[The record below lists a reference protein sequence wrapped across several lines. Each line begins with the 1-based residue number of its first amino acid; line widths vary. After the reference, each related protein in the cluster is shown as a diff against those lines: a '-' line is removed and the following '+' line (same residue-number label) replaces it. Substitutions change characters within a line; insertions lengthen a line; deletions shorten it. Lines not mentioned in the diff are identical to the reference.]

1 MEQAKKKKLKLEEFV
16 MRDMPLPFE
25 PEAKGGVGF
34 LHKFCR
40 DFSQEINGG
49 AGGGCG
55 GDWGKLEACFGVNNS
70 GGVLGGGRAIGV
82 CEPTSVLETKRSP
95 SPSSASTSTLS
106 SSLAGGAG
114 GGGSA
119 DTAGVATFSGNPS
132 EKWAQGHRH
141 HHHPIQET
149 STDNTNNLDLFHHQ
163 MPSNLEIGSAGV
175 EKCGGLEY
183 WDADL
188 LDPAAESPSQD
199 QSILRLIM
207 GDVED
212 PSMGLNKLLQSGP
225 GPGPDLQFGAGGLL
239 GVVDQGFGLPLSNPQ
254 MLGNLRNPSA
264 NFPQMFNSSTGNNS
278 GFPISL
284 PLGGQLNSH
293 LPHQNPIFEDNPDEK
308 SHVLN
313 HPQLLISQLQ
323 SQNTQN
329 PAFFFTQMDQNHLA
343 LPPPP
348 KRHNPGEP
356 NTHINR
362 QFPKPGQQFQLGS
375 CPQPPL
381 HLLPYMQQQQN
392 NSNNNSRPAMATKP
406 KMAGDE
412 VMIQQQA
419 IVDQLLKAAEL
430 TETGNTILAQEIL
443 ARLNHQLS
451 PIGKPFFRAAFYFKE
466 ALRLLL
472 MNTNNGSSNNGNT
485 SSSSSATA
493 SPFNLF
499 FKIGAYKSFSEISPL
514 VQFANFT
521 CNQAVLESL
530 EGFDQIR
537 IVDFDIGYG
546 GQWASLMQELA
557 IRKAGSPSL
566 KITAFASPATH
577 DQLEL
582 SLTRENLTHF
592 AQEINM
598 SFDFEI
604 INIDCLNSSSSWPLP
619 FHVAESEAIA
629 VNLPVTS
636 LSNGLVSPTMI
647 LRFMKQLSPKIVVS
661 VDRGCDRNDLPFTH
675 HIHQAFQ
682 SYLSL
687 LESLDA
693 VNINP
698 DALQKIE
705 TFLVR
710 PGIEKLILGRHSA
723 NEKTPHWKTQ
733 FLTAGFSPVNFS
745 NFTECQAEWL
755 LKRTLAR
762 GFHVEKRQ
770 SSLVLYF
777 QRKELISASA
787 WRLDYDMGW
796 SRTSDVGDKYP
807 YFRP

>member
-1 MEQAKKKKLKLEEFV
+1 

-34 LHKFCR
+34 LQKFCR
-40 DFSQEINGG
+40 DFSQEING
-49 AGGGCG
+49 AGGVGVCGGFGG
-55 GDWGKLEACFGVNNS
+55 GDWTKLEACFGVS
-70 GGVLGGGRAIGV
+70 TGGLGVVV

-132 EKWAQGHRH
+132 EKWSQGHPQN
-141 HHHPIQET
+141 HPIQET
-149 STDNTNNLDLFHHQ
+149 SNNTHSTDNSGNNLDLFHQ
-163 MPSNLEIGSAGV
+163 MPANLEIGSAGV
-175 EKCGGLEY
+175 EKCGGMEY

-188 LDPAAESPSQD
+188 LDPAAESPGQD

-212 PSMGLNKLLQSGP
+212 PSMGLNKLLQGSGP
-225 GPGPDLQFGAGGLL
+225 GLSNPDLQFGGGGLL
-239 GVVDQGFGLPLSNPQ
+239 GMVDQGFGLDPSGNKLLGNNILPVSNPQ
-254 MLGNLRNPSA
+254 LLGNLRNPS
-264 NFPQMFNSSTGNNS
+264 NFGQNQMMFTSAGNNNA
-278 GFPISL
+278 GFPIAL
-284 PLGGQLNSH
+284 PLGQLNSH
-293 LPHQNPIFEDNPDEK
+293 LQQHPSQNPMFEDCPDEK
-308 SHVLN
+308 SQVLN
-313 HPQLLISQLQ
+313 HPQFLISQLQ
-323 SQNTQN
+323 AQNTQN
-329 PAFFFTQMDQNHLA
+329 PAFFLPLQNNAQMEQHHHA
-343 LPPPP
+343 FPPP
-348 KRHNPGEP
+348 KRHNPGVSSEP
-356 NTHINR
+356 PNSNR
-362 QFPKPGQQFQLGS
+362 QFQKPGQFPL
-375 CPQPPL
+375 PQQL
-381 HLLPYMQQQQN
+381 HLLPYMQNQN
-392 NSNNNSRPAMATKP
+392 TRPANAMATKP

-412 VMIQQQA
+412 MMIQQQA
-419 IVDQLLKAAEL
+419 IVDNLLKAADLIES
-430 TETGNTILAQEIL
+430 GNPILAQEIL

-451 PIGKPFFRAAFYFKE
+451 PIGKAFIRVSFYFKE

-472 MNTNNGSSNNGNT
+472 MNTTNNSN
-485 SSSSSATA
+485 SSSSA

-499 FKIGAYKSFSEISPL
+499 FKIGAYKSFSEISPI

-521 CNQAVLESL
+521 CNQAVLEAL

-557 IRKAGSPSL
+557 LRKSGAPVV

-592 AQEINM
+592 AQEVNM
-598 SFDFEI
+598 SLDFEI

-629 VNLPVTS
+629 VNLPITS
-636 LSNGLVSPTMI
+636 LSNGQILPALI
-647 LRFMKQLSPKIVVS
+647 LRFIKQLSPKILVS
-661 VDRGCDRNDLPFTH
+661 VDRGCDRNDLPFAH

-682 SYLSL
+682 SNLAL

-693 VNINP
+693 VNVNLETI
-698 DALQKIE
+698 QKLE
-705 TFLVR
+705 TFLIR
-710 PGIEKLILGRHSA
+710 PGIEKLILGRHNSL
-723 NEKTPHWKTQ
+723 EKTPHWKTQ
-733 FLTAGFSPVNFS
+733 FVSAGFSPVNFS

-787 WRLDYDMGW
+787 WRCC
-796 SRTSDVGDKYP
+796 
-807 YFRP
+807 

>member
-1 MEQAKKKKLKLEEFV
+1 

-25 PEAKGGVGF
+25 PEAKGGVGL

-40 DFSQEINGG
+40 DISHG
-49 AGGGCG
+49 AGGGCGGFGGFGG
-55 GDWGKLEACFGVNNS
+55 GDWGKLEACFGVTT
-70 GGVLGGGRAIGV
+70 GGLGAAAVV

-119 DTAGVATFSGNPS
+119 DTAGVATFSGNNPS
-132 EKWAQGHRH
+132 QKWAQGHPQNH
-141 HHHPIQET
+141 HLPIQET
-149 STDNTNNLDLFHHQ
+149 STDNSANNNNLDLFQQ

-175 EKCGGLEY
+175 VEKCGGGLEY

-188 LDPAAESPSQD
+188 LDPAAESPGQD

-212 PSMGLNKLLQSGP
+212 PSMGLNKLLQGGSGP
-225 GPGPDLQFGAGGLL
+225 NPDLQFGGGGLL
-239 GVVDQGFGLPLSNPQ
+239 GVVDQGFGLPVSNPQ
-254 MLGNLRNPSA
+254 MLLRNPTN
-264 NFPQMFNSSTGNNS
+264 NFLHNQMMFSSPGNNS
-278 GFPISL
+278 FSL
-284 PLGGQLNSH
+284 PLGQLTPQN
-293 LPHQNPIFEDNPDEK
+293 QNPIFEDCPDEK

-313 HPQLLISQLQ
+313 HPQLLINQLQ
-323 SQNTQN
+323 SHNTPN
-329 PAFFFTQMDQNHLA
+329 PAFFFPFIEQQQQQLA

-348 KRHNPGEP
+348 KRHNPGVSCEQQP
-356 NTHINR
+356 PTNTSSRH
-362 QFPKPGQQFQLGS
+362 FPKPVQFS
-375 CPQPPL
+375 CPQQL
-381 HLLPYMQQQQN
+381 HLLPYMQQQP
-392 NSNNNSRPAMATKP
+392 NNNRPAMATKP

-430 TETGNTILAQEIL
+430 IETGNTILAQEIL

-466 ALRLLL
+466 ALKLLL
-472 MNTNNGSSNNGNT
+472 MNTTTTNN
-485 SSSSSATA
+485 SSSSA

-514 VQFANFT
+514 IQFANFT

-530 EGFDQIR
+530 EGLDQIR

-557 IRKAGSPSL
+557 MRKSGCPAV

-629 VNLPVTS
+629 VNLPVSS
-636 LSNGLVSPTMI
+636 LSATI
-647 LRFMKQLSPKIVVS
+647 LRFIKQLSPKIVVS
-661 VDRGCDRNDLPFTH
+661 VDRGCDRTDLPFTH
-675 HIHQAFQ
+675 HVHQALQ
-682 SYLSL
+682 SHLAL

-693 VNINP
+693 VNVNP
-698 DALQKIE
+698 ESLQKIE
-705 TFLVR
+705 TFLIR
-710 PGIEKLILGRHSA
+710 PGIERLITGRHGA
-723 NEKTPHWKTQ
+723 PEKTPHWKTQ
-733 FLTAGFSPVNFS
+733 LLSAGFAPVGFS

-787 WRLDYDMGW
+787 WRC
-796 SRTSDVGDKYP
+796 
-807 YFRP
+807 